1 MQFQNLEIFL
11 FQITIRNYNYALLS
25 DILQNCQLL
34 SVFNRLYACSMFFSY
49 FIQSQ
54 KFFWQ
59 LFLRSLI
66 QFDLKSQF
74 IVSSQLGP
82 AFSQDPLLVLNYRWS
97 THSPTEGLCTEGLQ
111 TNQWTGFYMTE
122 TSIMKE
128 LNEYTEKCIQDPTKP
143 GT

>member
-11 FQITIRNYNYALLS
+11 FQITRRNYNYALLS
-25 DILQNCQLL
+25 YILQNCQLL
-34 SVFNRLYACSMFFSY
+34 SVFDRLYACSMFFSY

-54 KFFWQ
+54 KFYWQ

-66 QFDLKSQF
+66 QSDLKSQF

-82 AFSQDPLLVLNYRWS
+82 AFSQDPFLVLNYRWS
-97 THSPTEGLCTEGLQ
+97 THSPTEGLQ
-111 TNQWTGFYMTE
+111 TNQWTDFYMTE

-128 LNEYTEKCIQDPTKP
+128 LNEYTDKCIQDPTKP